1 MSSTCSKRLRTRFA
15 SRSRVLPVVL
25 LLTARPAAAQRDE
38 GAVEA
43 LARLLAAT
51 DARAFDAGLERETLG
66 AADPFVRRQAAL
78 AAGRSGDTAAVALL
92 VAALRDSSAAV
103 QAAAAFALG
112 LLKDARAVAPLA
124 ALTRTGDG
132 APQCEAV
139 TAIAKIG
146 GGDGHVRVN
155 ALRPRPSLRGSA
167 RVGLA
172 LPLLTD
178 RDVNVA
184 VQAEAA
190 LGALGGARAAAQ
202 LRARLASAR
211 FALRRQAAIA
221 LAQADSAAGVAAA
234 AELAR
239 DRDWRWR
246 GVAAEAFGAAQDRA
260 RLEVQLADSD
270 GRVVAQALQALGRV
284 VAASDT
290 SLGPRARGP
299 GAPAPP

>member
-25 LLTARPAAAQRDE
+25 LLAAPPAAAQRDE

-78 AAGRSGDTAAVALL
+78 AAGRSGDTAAGGPL

-139 TAIAKIG
+139 TALAKIG
-146 GGDGHVRVN
+146 GG
-155 ALRPRPSLRGSA
+155 
-167 RVGLA
+167 
-172 LPLLTD
+172 
-178 RDVNVA
+178 
-184 VQAEAA
+184 E
-190 LGALGGARAAAQ
+190 GARAP
-202 LRARLASAR
+202 
-211 FALRRQAAIA
+211 
-221 LAQADSAAGVAAA
+221 AGP
-234 AELAR
+234 LLP
-239 DRDWRWR
+239 DNPPP
-246 GVAAEAFGAAQDRA
+246 GGAPPPA
-260 RLEVQLADSD
+260 
-270 GRVVAQALQALGRV
+270 
-284 VAASDT
+284 
-290 SLGPRARGP
+290 P
-299 GAPAPP
+299 GARR